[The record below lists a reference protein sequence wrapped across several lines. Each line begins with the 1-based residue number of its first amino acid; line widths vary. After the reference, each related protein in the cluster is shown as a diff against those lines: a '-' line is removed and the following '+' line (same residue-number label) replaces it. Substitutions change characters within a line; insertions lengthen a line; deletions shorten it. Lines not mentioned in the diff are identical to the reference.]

1 MSQRIAIIGHGKMGR
16 AIETVAQDN
25 DLAVVAVI
33 DAGHAITPES
43 LAGADVAIEFTE
55 PSAAIANAEACVAA
69 GCPVVVGTTGWY
81 DQLPQLTRF
90 VEERHGALL
99 WAANFSLGVNLF
111 AEIVRY
117 AGQLL
122 ADVPGFDVQLI
133 ETHHTQKKD
142 APSGTAVMLR
152 KGIQPALRREVP
164 VTSLRIGAVP
174 GTHELVADAKYEQI
188 TLTHTARDRR
198 VFAEGAVAAARW
210 LVGRAGVYTIADMLG
225 TRGSSL

>member
-1 MSQRIAIIGHGKMGR
+1 MGR
-16 AIETVAQDN
+16 AIESVAHDN
-25 DLAVVAVI
+25 GLTVVAII
-33 DAGHAITPES
+33 DAGHAITRAS

-69 GCPVVVGTTGWY
+69 ECPIVVGTTGWY

-90 VEERHGALL
+90 IEEHHGSLF

-133 ETHHTQKKD
+133 ETHHTQKKG

-152 KGIQPALRREVP
+152 NGIQPALRRELP
-164 VTSLRIGAVP
+164 VTSLRIGSVP

-210 LVGRAGVYTIADMLG
+210 LVGRTGVYTIADMLG